1 MRCATTAA
9 CLQLVAA
16 SKELELCVDADVLY
30 RGHSYIMRLIVDA
43 KWRQSSGI
51 SHTELSNHVLCGS
64 WVKRGLRTVA
74 RCSTCSGKT
83 GEPVETT
90 LWSLPDLTAMET
102 TLWSLPDLTASFH
115 HAHSNPKEVIAF
127 HVTPKCSSTRSHI
140 KSKIILLVS
149 TIPGVAPFASNPI
162 SLCSRDRNRGPQ
174 LRPIQSPLG
183 SPEVI
188 IPPPAVMMEPQPL
201 RRKNRDHVPSTTAQ
215 DRDYYPSS
223 RSKRDT
229 DTSAQQQRVED
240 DSRCLVHTKSSM
252 EYISFQT
259 TSNRQC
265 IVDSRSAP
273 VKFPE
278 SMIAGIPERIFRRP
292 VIFVFILSVKE
303 EHFIPLINSMIALQ
317 APYEF
322 TLQYGK
328 ISNDLFVIGCGHKN
342 VESFCYGIAMRCKF
356 LTGNNPFHMDIT
368 KPNPFIKFLGCANN
382 TFSQLPPPHASVP
395 TFTL

>member
-1 MRCATTAA
+1 M
-9 CLQLVAA
+9 
-16 SKELELCVDADVLY
+16 
-30 RGHSYIMRLIVDA
+30 
-43 KWRQSSGI
+43 
-51 SHTELSNHVLCGS
+51 N
-64 WVKRGLRTVA
+64 
-74 RCSTCSGKT
+74 
-83 GEPVETT
+83 
-90 LWSLPDLTAMET
+90 
-102 TLWSLPDLTASFH
+102 FH
-115 HAHSNPKEVIAF
+115 HTPSNPKEVIAF

-149 TIPGVAPFASNPI
+149 TIPGVAPFASNSI
-162 SLCSRDRNRGPQ
+162 SLCSRDRNRGPK

-188 IPPPAVMMEPQPL
+188 IPPPAVMMGPQPL
-201 RRKNRDHVPSTTAQ
+201 RRKNRDHIPSTTAQ

-229 DTSAQQQRVED
+229 DTSAQEQRVED
-240 DSRCLVHTKSSM
+240 DSRSLVHTKSSM

-273 VKFPE
+273 AKFPE

-368 KPNPFIKFLGCANN
+368 KPNPIIKFLGTTEPSKELELCVDTDVLYMRHSYTMRLIVDAKWRQSSGISHTELSNHVLCGSWVKWGLRTETMLTPKFKIHHSAPGN
-382 TFSQLPPPHASVP
+382 IKFRGTMFNVRWEKRGTSGNDSVEP
-395 TFTL
+395 A